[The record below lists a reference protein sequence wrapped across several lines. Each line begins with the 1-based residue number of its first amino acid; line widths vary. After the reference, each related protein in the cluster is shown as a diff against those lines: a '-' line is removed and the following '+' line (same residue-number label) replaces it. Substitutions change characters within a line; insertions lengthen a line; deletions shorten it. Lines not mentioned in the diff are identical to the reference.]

1 MARIIKATEPEAGV
15 FARFERNVLEEPPP
29 EVLAEKEAAAA
40 DVGPEVEA
48 ERILARAHTEAQ
60 LIRAA
65 AYEEGRQEGLA
76 AANTEFQKK
85 VAESVRAFDNVGQA
99 IRQSHEE
106 FLASLEPDVLRLISA
121 IIQRILLREAR
132 MDPLVVQQTVRNALE
147 NLVQRERVTVRL
159 NPMDFAAMREQ
170 SIDLGARVD
179 GIVDL
184 VVAPDDTVG
193 PGGCIVE
200 TDALTVDARLDRQL
214 ERILNNMS
222 D

>member
-1 MARIIKATEPEAGV
+1 MAKIIKSTDAEAG
-15 FARFERNVLEEPPP
+15 AYTRFERNVLEEPPP
-29 EVLAEKEAAAA
+29 EVLAAQEEAAE
-40 DVGPEVEA
+40 VGPDVEA

-60 LIRAA
+60 LIRTA
-65 AYEEGRQEGLA
+65 AYEEGRKEGLA
-76 AANTEFQKK
+76 AAEQEFKDK
-85 VAESVRAFDNVGQA
+85 VADSIQAVDTVAQA

-106 FLASLEPDVLRLISA
+106 FLTSLEPDVLRLVAA
-121 IIQRILLREAR
+121 ITQRILLREAR
-132 MDPLVVQQTVRNALE
+132 LDPLVVQQTVRTALE

-170 SIDLGARVD
+170 SIDLGARVE

-184 VVAPDDTVG
+184 IVAPDDTVG

-214 ERILNNMS
+214 ERILNNLT